1 MPSLD
6 WCARDLLISD
16 ITRISMNVTR
26 PMLRGLW
33 RLQIR
38 HGHYLSHKGE
48 SKIPENSETSP
59 SPAPAHDSSLPFD
72 RIRHSET
79 FGQLVRSDHYETN
92 SDPQG
97 DAFVRKI
104 RFSDGQPS
112 FDVLPS
118 PFRNEDGSFIQGN
131 TADEARAHPLTLQAR
146 ADHTVTKLPAEI
158 AKVVNKNIL
167 LAVSPNKLR
176 ERAAEVFQS
185 VDKEQMQKAPEL
197 SLDVDA
203 HIAAL
208 FLQNYGHVHRVLSEL
223 FKKVPEFRPQS
234 VLDVGYGPGTG
245 MIALN
250 EIMSTLDADWD
261 PHTKEVYVV
270 GRTNREMKRRAKILL
285 SRQVNEIPKDV
296 KNGAQEEH
304 NAISRQPGT
313 HAETE
318 DYGTPDKEMVDSEM
332 TGLFDKEG
340 DYIGPVDASKIR
352 VRTRLRDALP
362 TTKQYELI
370 MVNQSL
376 LTREYNFPK
385 DVDTNLRMLLR
396 LLKPG
401 GHLVLVERGNS
412 LGFETIAR
420 ARQVM
425 IRPEAHEG
433 QVGKVPRPYI
443 QGSSIKPQKIRKED
457 QIITEGHVELERAM
471 LAELE
476 KEDAASELHD
486 DSVVMDEALDFENQQ
501 YSADN
506 ISELERDIL
515 AKFGPLSEEDLKF
528 EFENDT
534 EISSKAETPS
544 QASSPQAD
552 YHLSVVAPC
561 PHHAK
566 CPLQLGDPNLYKVS
580 NTKHRLSFCSFNQVF
595 ERPKYTMELKKGK
608 RLAVAWDK
616 SAVDGFG
623 TSMIKRSTLKN
634 MQGTGR
640 TGSGNAESG
649 NLSYLIMRRE
659 KNDAASLAQIEEKI
673 SYANVKSEN
682 THAEWPR
689 ILDFPAKIKNNV
701 KLNVCSESG
710 NVEVWQVPKSLGKQI
725 YHDARKARQGDEWAL
740 GKKSVVVK
748 NGLSPAKLE
757 NLKRLANTQRKLVV
771 KEKRRREWKKVVGRS
786 ETQFEDPQELAD
798 SLATDME
805 QSKKYRTEAKRARY
819 DVDLQSYE
827 ER

>member
-1 MPSLD
+1 
-6 WCARDLLISD
+6 
-16 ITRISMNVTR
+16 MNVSR

-38 HGHYLSHKGE
+38 RGHFLSNKIEHKTPHTTE
-48 SKIPENSETSP
+48 EPTSP
-59 SPAPAHDSSLPFD
+59 TPSQDSSLPFD

-79 FGQLVRSDHYETN
+79 FGQLVRSEHYETN
-92 SDPQG
+92 SDPKG
-97 DAFVRKI
+97 DAFVRKVHL
-104 RFSDGQPS
+104 SEEQQS

-146 ADHTVTKLPAEI
+146 ADYTVTKLPAEI
-158 AKVVNKNIL
+158 AKVINKNIL
-167 LAVSPNKLR
+167 LVVSPNKLR

-223 FKKVPEFRPQS
+223 FKKVPDFRPQS

-250 EIMSTLDADWD
+250 EIMSTLDPDWD

-285 SRQVNEIPKDV
+285 SRQVNEIPKDMKIEV
-296 KNGAQEEH
+296 QEED
-304 NAISRQPGT
+304 NTASKQPQADVQTGDDG
-313 HAETE
+313 APEIDGSET
-318 DYGTPDKEMVDSEM
+318 S
-332 TGLFDKEG
+332 GLFDKEG

-457 QIITEGHVELERAM
+457 QIITEGHVELEREM
-471 LAELE
+471 LEELE
-476 KEDAASELHD
+476 KEDAAAEEHEEDAL
-486 DSVVMDEALDFENQQ
+486 MDEDLEFKNQH

-515 AKFGPLSEEDLKF
+515 AKFGPISEEDLKF
-528 EFENDT
+528 EFEDGT
-534 EISSKAETPS
+534 ESSPEVTAPNPSLTSTPS
-544 QASSPQAD
+544 AD
-552 YHLSVVAPC
+552 YHLSIVAPC

-580 NTKHRLSFCSFNQVF
+580 NTKHRLSFCSFSQVF
-595 ERPKYTMELKKGK
+595 ERPKYTLELKKGK

-623 TSMIKRSTLKN
+623 TSMIKRSALKN

-640 TGSGNAESG
+640 SGSGNAESG

-659 KNDAASLAQIEEKI
+659 KNDPTSLARIEEQI
-673 SYANVKSEN
+673 SYAGVKSEK
-682 THAEWPR
+682 TQAEWPR

-771 KEKRRREWKKVVGRS
+771 KEKRKREWKKVVGRS
-786 ETQFEDPQELAD
+786 ETQFEDPHELAD
-798 SLATDME
+798 SLATAME

-819 DVDLQSYE
+819 DVDLLSYE